1 VSPVEQARLSRPNKA
16 GKRPPRRAAA
26 VVPQDAPETT
36 LTDRAWRALEEEIV
50 TLRIA
55 PGSVVSEAGLSA
67 RLGLGRTPVREAL
80 QRLANEG
87 LVQILPRRGI
97 IVTEIDVAAQLRLL
111 EVRREIE
118 RLLAR
123 SAARRSPPEMRAR
136 FQALADEMEAAARHE
151 DDVAFMRLDR
161 AFNLLLLEAAGN
173 EFAAAAMGI
182 MNGLARR
189 FWYVHYRL
197 VADMPLAARLHAG
210 VARAIALGESS
221 AAADASDKLIDY
233 IQDFS
238 RKSIG

>member
-1 VSPVEQARLSRPNKA
+1 MEQARSTKSKA
-16 GKRPPRRAAA
+16 PRRVAAA
-26 VVPQDAPETT
+26 SDDTP
-36 LTDRAWRALEEEIV
+36 LTERAWRALEEEIV
-50 TLRIA
+50 TLRIP

-123 SAARRSPPEMRAR
+123 SAAKRGEAEQRRR
-136 FQALADEMEAAARHE
+136 FGTIADEMETAAKRE

-161 AFNLLLLEAAGN
+161 AFNLLLLEAAAN
-173 EFAAAAMGI
+173 EFATAAMRV

-189 FWYVHYRL
+189 FWYVHYKQ
-197 VADMPLAARLHAG
+197 VADLPLTARLHAG
-210 VARAIALGESS
+210 VARAIAKGDAD
-221 AAADASDKLIDY
+221 AAAKASDRLIDH

>member
-1 VSPVEQARLSRPNKA
+1 MTMKA
-16 GKRPPRRAAA
+16 ESTRRGRRRGAAA
-26 VVPQDAPETT
+26 PDPADTT
-36 LTDRAWRALEEEIV
+36 PLADRAWRALEEEIV
-50 TLRIA
+50 TLKIA

-80 QRLANEG
+80 QRLASEG
-87 LVQILPRRGI
+87 LVQILARRGI

-123 SAARRSPPEMRAR
+123 SAAQRSTPAQRNR
-136 FQALADEMEAAARHE
+136 FGTLADEMETAAKRE

-161 AFNLLLLEAAGN
+161 AFNLLLLEAAAN
-173 EFAAAAMGI
+173 EFATAAMKV

-210 VARAIALGESS
+210 VARAIAKGDP
-221 AAADASDKLIDY
+221 AAAATASDRLIDY

>member
-1 VSPVEQARLSRPNKA
+1 MTMKAETARR
-16 GKRPPRRAAA
+16 GRRRGPAARDPA
-26 VVPQDAPETT
+26 DTT
-36 LTDRAWRALEEEIV
+36 PLTDRAWRALEEEIV

-55 PGSVVSEAGLSA
+55 PGSIVSEAGLSA

-80 QRLANEG
+80 QRLAVEG

-111 EVRREIE
+111 DVRREIE

-123 SAARRSPPEMRAR
+123 ASAQRGTNEQRAR
-136 FQALADEMEAAARHE
+136 FDSIADEMETAARRE

-173 EFAAAAMGI
+173 EFAAAAMRV

-189 FWYVHYRL
+189 FWYAHYRL
-197 VADMPLAARLHAG
+197 VADLPLTARLHAA
-210 VARAIALGESS
+210 VARSIAKGDQKD
-221 AAADASDKLIDY
+221 AMAASDRLIDH

>member
-1 VSPVEQARLSRPNKA
+1 MSLLDQVRTARSKA
-16 GKRPPRRAAA
+16 AKRSAHRAAPP
-26 VVPQDAPETT
+26 VDPQESS
-36 LTDRAWRALEEEIV
+36 LTERAWRALEEEIV

-97 IVTEIDVAAQLRLL
+97 IVTDIDIAAQLRLL

-123 SAARRSPPEMRAR
+123 SAAQRSPRDIRDR
-136 FQALADEMEAAARHE
+136 FETIANEMEVAAEHE

-161 AFNLLLLEAAGN
+161 AFNLLLLEAAAN
-173 EFAAAAMGI
+173 EFATAAMRV

-189 FWYVHYRL
+189 FWYVHYKQ
-197 VADMPLAARLHAG
+197 VADMPLAARLHAA
-210 VARAIALGESS
+210 VARTVAAGDSE
-221 AAADASDKLIDY
+221 AAAVASDRLIDY

>member
-1 VSPVEQARLSRPNKA
+1 MEQLRTGRP
-16 GKRPPRRAAA
+16 RAARRSA
-26 VVPQDAPETT
+26 RRTAPPLEPKESS

-67 RLGLGRTPVREAL
+67 RLGFGRTPVREAL

-97 IVTEIDVAAQLRLL
+97 VVTDIDVAAQLRLL

-123 SAARRSPPEMRAR
+123 SAAQRGSREIRDQFASI
-136 FQALADEMEAAARHE
+136 ADEMEEAAVRE

-161 AFNLLLLEAAGN
+161 AFNLLLLDAAAN
-173 EFAAAAMGI
+173 EFATAAMRV

-189 FWYVHYRL
+189 FWYVHYRQ
-197 VADMPLAARLHAG
+197 VADMPLAARLHAA
-210 VARAIALGESS
+210 VARAV
-221 AAADASDKLIDY
+221 AAGDPDLAAVASDRLIDY

-238 RKSIG
+238 RKSIE

>member
-1 VSPVEQARLSRPNKA
+1 MPKKTLPQTE
-16 GKRPPRRAAA
+16 
-26 VVPQDAPETT
+26 VPLAE
-36 LTDRAWRALEEEIV
+36 RAWRALEEEIV
-50 TLRIA
+50 TLRIP
-55 PGSVVSEAGLSA
+55 PGSVVSEGGLSE

-80 QRLANEG
+80 QRLASEG

-97 IVTEIDVAAQLRLL
+97 IVTEIDVVAQLRML

-123 SAARRSPPEMRAR
+123 SCAQRGPPEIRGR
-136 FQALADEMEAAARHE
+136 FTTIAADMETAAKRE

-173 EFAAAAMGI
+173 EFATAAMGI

-189 FWYVHYRL
+189 FWYAHYREF
-197 VADMPLAARLHAG
+197 ADLPLTARLHAA
-210 VARAIALGESS
+210 VARAIGKGD
-221 AAADASDKLIDY
+221 AAGAAKASDKLIDHL
-233 IQDFS
+233 QDFS

>member
-1 VSPVEQARLSRPNKA
+1 MTLKAETARRGRRRGPA
-16 GKRPPRRAAA
+16 PRDPADST
-26 VVPQDAPETT
+26 P

-50 TLRIA
+50 TLKIA
-55 PGSVVSEAGLSA
+55 PGSIVSEAGLSA

-80 QRLANEG
+80 QRLALEG

-97 IVTEIDVAAQLRLL
+97 IVSEIDVAAQLRLL

-123 SAARRSPPEMRAR
+123 TCAQRGTPEQRAR
-136 FQALADEMEAAARHE
+136 FASIAEEMETAASRE

-173 EFAAAAMGI
+173 EFAAASMRV

-197 VADMPLAARLHAG
+197 VADMPLAARLHAA
-210 VARAIALGESS
+210 VARAIAKGDAKG
-221 AAADASDKLIDY
+221 AAAASDRLIDY

>member
-1 VSPVEQARLSRPNKA
+1 MSLLEQLRTARSKVAR
-16 GKRPPRRAAA
+16 RSTRRATPPLE
-26 VVPQDAPETT
+26 PQEGS
-36 LTDRAWRALEEEIV
+36 LTERAWRALEEEIV

-55 PGSVVSEAGLSA
+55 PGSVVSEAGLAA
-67 RLGLGRTPVREAL
+67 RLGFGRTPVREAL
-80 QRLANEG
+80 QRLASEG

-97 IVTEIDVAAQLRLL
+97 VVTDIDVAAQLRLL

-123 SAARRSPPEMRAR
+123 SAAQRSPQEIRDR
-136 FQALADEMEAAARHE
+136 FGSIADEMEEASRRE

-161 AFNLLLLEAAGN
+161 AFNLLLLDAAAN
-173 EFAAAAMGI
+173 EFATAAMRV

-189 FWYVHYRL
+189 FWYVHYKQ
-197 VADMPLAARLHAG
+197 VADMPLAARLHAA
-210 VARAIALGESS
+210 VARTIAAGDAD
-221 AAADASDKLIDY
+221 AAADASDRLIDY

>member
-1 VSPVEQARLSRPNKA
+1 MTIKA
-16 GKRPPRRAAA
+16 ETAKRGRRRAPAA
-26 VVPQDAPETT
+26 PDPADAAS

-50 TLRIA
+50 TLKIA

-123 SAARRSPPEMRAR
+123 SAAQRGDPTQRNR
-136 FQALADEMEAAARHE
+136 FGTLADEMETAAKRE

-161 AFNLLLLEAAGN
+161 AFNLLLLEAAAN
-173 EFAAAAMGI
+173 EFATAAMKV

-210 VARAIALGESS
+210 VARAVAKGDP
-221 AAADASDKLIDY
+221 AAAATASDRLIDY

>member
-1 VSPVEQARLSRPNKA
+1 VAKRVEQARTSKA
-16 GKRPPRRAAA
+16 KASKRAPRRTAIPEAA
-26 VVPQDAPETT
+26 EGTS
-36 LTDRAWRALEEEIV
+36 LTERAWRALEEEIV
-50 TLRIA
+50 TLRIQ
-55 PGSVVSEAGLSA
+55 PGSVVSEAGLAA

-123 SAARRSPPEMRAR
+123 SAAHRGTPEVHAR
-136 FQALADEMEAAARHE
+136 FGQIAEEMETAAR
-151 DDVAFMRLDR
+151 DQDGVVFMRLDR
-161 AFNLLLLEAAGN
+161 TFNLLLLDAAAN
-173 EFAAAAMGI
+173 EFATAAMRV

-197 VADMPLAARLHAG
+197 VADLPLTARLHAA
-210 VARAIALGESS
+210 VARAIAKGDRS
-221 AAADASDKLIDY
+221 AAAAASDRLIDH

>member
-1 VSPVEQARLSRPNKA
+1 MTMKAETARR
-16 GKRPPRRAAA
+16 GRRLEPAARDPA
-26 VVPQDAPETT
+26 DTT
-36 LTDRAWRALEEEIV
+36 PLTDRAWRALEEEIV

-55 PGSVVSEAGLSA
+55 PGSIVSEAGLSA

-80 QRLANEG
+80 QRLAVEG

-123 SAARRSPPEMRAR
+123 ASAQRGTTEQRAR
-136 FQALADEMEAAARHE
+136 FDAIADEMETAARRE

-173 EFAAAAMGI
+173 EFAAAAMRV

-189 FWYVHYRL
+189 FWYAHYRL
-197 VADMPLAARLHAG
+197 VADLPLTARLHAA
-210 VARAIALGESS
+210 VARAIAKGDQKG
-221 AAADASDKLIDY
+221 AMATSDRLIDH

>member
-1 VSPVEQARLSRPNKA
+1 M
-16 GKRPPRRAAA
+16 PRRATPPVEA
-26 VVPQDAPETT
+26 QETT

-50 TLRIA
+50 TLRIP
-55 PGSVVSEAGLSA
+55 PGSIVSEAGLSM

-80 QRLANEG
+80 QRLSSEG

-123 SAARRSPPEMRAR
+123 SAARRAPPELRQR
-136 FQALADEMEAAARHE
+136 FASLADEMEVAARRD

-161 AFNLLLLEAAGN
+161 AFNLLLLDAAGN
-173 EFAAAAMGI
+173 EFAAAAMGV

-189 FWYVHYRL
+189 FWYVHHRL
-197 VADMPLAARLHAG
+197 AADMPLTARLHAK
-210 VARAIALGESS
+210 VAHAIASGYPE
-221 AAADASDKLIDY
+221 AAASSSDRLIDY

-238 RKSIG
+238 RYSIG

>member
-1 VSPVEQARLSRPNKA
+1 MTLKA
-16 GKRPPRRAAA
+16 GTAKRGRRRGPAAPDPA
-26 VVPQDAPETT
+26 DTT
-36 LTDRAWRALEEEIV
+36 PLTDRAWRALEEEIV
-50 TLRIA
+50 TLKIA
-55 PGSVVSEAGLSA
+55 PGSVVGEAGLSA

-80 QRLANEG
+80 QRLASEG

-97 IVTEIDVAAQLRLL
+97 IVTEIDFAAQLRLL

-123 SAARRSPPEMRAR
+123 ASAQRGTVDQRARFASLAEEMETAARRG
-136 FQALADEMEAAARHE
+136 

-161 AFNLLLLEAAGN
+161 AFNLLLLEAASN
-173 EFAAAAMGI
+173 EFAQAAMKA

-210 VARAIALGESS
+210 VARAIAKGD
-221 AAADASDKLIDY
+221 AAAAATASDKLIDY

>member
-1 VSPVEQARLSRPNKA
+1 MTMKAETARRGRRRGPVAHDPA
-16 GKRPPRRAAA
+16 
-26 VVPQDAPETT
+26 DTT
-36 LTDRAWRALEEEIV
+36 PLTDRAWRALEEEIV

-55 PGSVVSEAGLSA
+55 PGSIVSEAGLSA

-80 QRLANEG
+80 QRLAVEG

-123 SAARRSPPEMRAR
+123 ASAHRGTNEQRVR
-136 FQALADEMEAAARHE
+136 FDSIADEMETAARRE

-173 EFAAAAMGI
+173 EFASAAMRV

-189 FWYVHYRL
+189 FWYAHYRL
-197 VADMPLAARLHAG
+197 VADLPLTARLHAA
-210 VARAIALGESS
+210 VARAIAKGDQKG
-221 AAADASDKLIDY
+221 AMATSDRLIDH

>member
-1 VSPVEQARLSRPNKA
+1 VSLLEQARTTRSKTAR
-16 GKRPPRRAAA
+16 RSPPRRS
-26 VVPQDAPETT
+26 PAPPAESNATT
-36 LTDRAWRALEEEIV
+36 LTERAWRALEEEIV
-50 TLRIA
+50 TLRIP

-80 QRLANEG
+80 QRLASEG

-123 SAARRSPPEMRAR
+123 SAAKRGAPAQRQR
-136 FQALADEMEAAARHE
+136 FGTIADEMETAARRE

-161 AFNLLLLEAAGN
+161 AFNLLLLDAAAN
-173 EFAAAAMGI
+173 EFASAAMRV

-197 VADMPLAARLHAG
+197 VADMPLTARLHAG
-210 VARAIALGESS
+210 VARAIARGDAEG
-221 AAADASDKLIDY
+221 AARASDRLIDH

>member
-1 VSPVEQARLSRPNKA
+1 MWVSLLDQLRTARSKVAKRSVRQAA
-16 GKRPPRRAAA
+16 PPID
-26 VVPQDAPETT
+26 PQESS
-36 LTDRAWRALEEEIV
+36 LTERAWRALEEEIV

-55 PGSVVSEAGLSA
+55 PGSVVSEASLSE
-67 RLGLGRTPVREAL
+67 RLGFGRTPVREAL

-97 IVTEIDVAAQLRLL
+97 IVTDIDIAAQLRLL

-123 SAARRSPPEMRAR
+123 FAAQRSPRDIRDR
-136 FQALADEMEAAARHE
+136 FEAIADEMEVAAERE

-161 AFNLLLLEAAGN
+161 TFNLLLLEAAAN
-173 EFAAAAMGI
+173 EFATAAMRV

-189 FWYVHYRL
+189 FWYVHYKQ
-197 VADMPLAARLHAG
+197 VADMPLAARLHAA
-210 VARAIALGESS
+210 VARTVAAGDPD
-221 AAADASDKLIDY
+221 AAAVASDRLIDY

-238 RKSIG
+238 RKSVG

>member
-1 VSPVEQARLSRPNKA
+1 MTIKAKSARRV
-16 GKRPPRRAAA
+16 RRRGPAAPDPA
-26 VVPQDAPETT
+26 DTT
-36 LTDRAWRALEEEIV
+36 PLADRAWRALEEEIV
-50 TLRIA
+50 TLKIA
-55 PGSVVSEAGLSA
+55 PGSVVSEAGLA
-67 RLGLGRTPVREAL
+67 AKLGLGRTPVREAL
-80 QRLANEG
+80 QRLASEG

-97 IVTEIDVAAQLRLL
+97 IVSEIDVAAQLRLL

-123 SAARRSPPEMRAR
+123 SSAQRSTAAQRSR
-136 FQALADEMEAAARHE
+136 FGTIADEMETAARRE
-151 DDVAFMRLDR
+151 DDTAFMRLDH
-161 AFNLLLLEAAGN
+161 AFNLLLLDAAAN
-173 EFAAAAMGI
+173 EFATAAMKV

-210 VARAIALGESS
+210 VARAIAKGDP
-221 AAADASDKLIDY
+221 AAAATASDRLIDY

>member
-1 VSPVEQARLSRPNKA
+1 MTLKAETARR
-16 GKRPPRRAAA
+16 GRRRRAAA
-26 VVPQDAPETT
+26 PDPGNTT
-36 LTDRAWRALEEEIV
+36 PLADRAWRALEEEIV
-50 TLRIA
+50 TLKIA

-80 QRLANEG
+80 QRLASEG

-97 IVTEIDVAAQLRLL
+97 VVTEIDVAAQLRLL

-123 SAARRSPPEMRAR
+123 SAAQRSAPVQRNR
-136 FQALADEMEAAARHE
+136 FGAIADEMETVAKRQ

-161 AFNLLLLEAAGN
+161 AFNLLLLEAAAN
-173 EFAAAAMGI
+173 EFATAAMKV

-210 VARAIALGESS
+210 VARAIAKGDP
-221 AAADASDKLIDY
+221 AAAATASDRLIDY

>member
-1 VSPVEQARLSRPNKA
+1 MDELRTARSKA
-16 GKRPPRRAAA
+16 AKRSVRRAAPPID
-26 VVPQDAPETT
+26 PQESS
-36 LTDRAWRALEEEIV
+36 LTERAWRALEEEIV

-97 IVTEIDVAAQLRLL
+97 IVTDIDIAAQLRLL

-123 SAARRSPPEMRAR
+123 SAAQRSPRDIRDR
-136 FQALADEMEAAARHE
+136 FETIANEMEVAAEHE

-161 AFNLLLLEAAGN
+161 AFNLLLLEAAAN
-173 EFAAAAMGI
+173 EFATAAMRV

-189 FWYVHYRL
+189 FWYVHYKQ
-197 VADMPLAARLHAG
+197 VADMPLAARLHAA
-210 VARAIALGESS
+210 VARTVAAGDPD
-221 AAADASDKLIDY
+221 AAAVASDRLIDY
-233 IQDFS
+233 IEDFS

>member
-1 VSPVEQARLSRPNKA
+1 MTLKA
-16 GKRPPRRAAA
+16 EAAKRGRRRGPAAPDPA
-26 VVPQDAPETT
+26 DTT
-36 LTDRAWRALEEEIV
+36 PLADRAWRALEEEIV
-50 TLRIA
+50 TLKIA

-67 RLGLGRTPVREAL
+67 QLGLGRTPVREAL
-80 QRLANEG
+80 QRLASEG

-123 SAARRSPPEMRAR
+123 SAAQRGTPEQHRRFSAV
-136 FQALADEMEAAARHE
+136 ADEMETAAKRQ

-161 AFNLLLLEAAGN
+161 AFNLLLLEAAAN
-173 EFAAAAMGI
+173 EFATAAMKV

-189 FWYVHYRL
+189 FWFVHYRL

-210 VARAIALGESS
+210 VARAIARADAK
-221 AAADASDKLIDY
+221 AAAAASDRLIDY

>member
-1 VSPVEQARLSRPNKA
+1 MTMKA
-16 GKRPPRRAAA
+16 ESAKRGRRRVPAVPDAA
-26 VVPQDAPETT
+26 DTT
-36 LTDRAWRALEEEIV
+36 PLTDRAWRALEEEIV
-50 TLRIA
+50 TLKIA

-123 SAARRSPPEMRAR
+123 ASAQRGTAEQRARFAAVAEEMETAARR
-136 FQALADEMEAAARHE
+136 E
-151 DDVAFMRLDR
+151 DDMAFMRLDR

-173 EFAAAAMGI
+173 EFATAAMKV

-210 VARAIALGESS
+210 VARAVARGD
-221 AAADASDKLIDY
+221 AAAAATASDRLIDY

>member
-1 VSPVEQARLSRPNKA
+1 MTSKAEIAR
-16 GKRPPRRAAA
+16 RRGPATRN
-26 VVPQDAPETT
+26 PIDPTP

-55 PGSVVSEAGLSA
+55 PGSIVSEAGLSA

-80 QRLANEG
+80 QRLAVEG

-123 SAARRSPPEMRAR
+123 ASAQRGTAEQRTRFNSIAEEMETAARR
-136 FQALADEMEAAARHE
+136 E

-173 EFAAAAMGI
+173 EFASASMRA

-197 VADMPLAARLHAG
+197 VADMPLAARLHAA
-210 VARAIALGESS
+210 VARAIAKGDQKGAS
-221 AAADASDKLIDY
+221 AASDRLIDY